1 LSKSNFTISK
11 TNSKMAGRGS
21 SRRDDNGW
29 GEWGGY
35 MAVSFS

>member
-1 LSKSNFTISK
+1 
-11 TNSKMAGRGS
+11 MAGRGCGQ
-21 SRRDDNGW
+21 RGDNGW